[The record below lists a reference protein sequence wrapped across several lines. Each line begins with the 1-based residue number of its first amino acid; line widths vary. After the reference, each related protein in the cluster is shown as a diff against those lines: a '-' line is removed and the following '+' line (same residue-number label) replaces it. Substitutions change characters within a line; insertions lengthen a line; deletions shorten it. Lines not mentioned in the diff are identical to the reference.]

1 MHLNNSS
8 EELIKMSEE
17 RGESILLKTGALVT
31 ETGFYRG
38 RAANAKFYVRDE
50 VTTDSIDWASNW
62 INDIKCNVLC
72 NITN

>member
-31 ETGFYRG
+31 ETGFT
-38 RAANAKFYVRDE
+38 E
-50 VTTDSIDWASNW
+50 VALLMLSFTSRM
-62 INDIKCNVLC
+62 K
-72 NITN
+72 